1 MNYKNKKYLSEDI
14 WLIKK
19 LNKLDFFLLAQLKS
33 CNSKEWID
41 IQKKLQKIDLKI
53 KFVSFKN
60 FKSTQFFS
68 AFKNKTLLKG
78 KLILIYSKTEVKQ
91 FVPLMDFIRI
101 TKVLRPSITYSNGR
115 FININSDIFIKEIES
130 FDLLEWNN
138 LLNQFNG
145 SNVLNIFDVFK
156 NSHFELLQFQHKVLL
171 DILIHKSQNENKV

>member
-14 WLIKK
+14 WLTQK

-33 CNSKEWID
+33 CDSKEWID

-68 AFKNKTLLKG
+68 AFKNKTLFKG

-91 FVPLMDFIRI
+91 LVSLMDFIRI
-101 TKVLRPSITYSNGR
+101 TKVLRPLITYSNGR
-115 FININSDIFIKEIES
+115 FININFDIFIKEIEI
-130 FDLLEWNN
+130 FDLLQWNS
-138 LLNQFNG
+138 LLNQFSG
-145 SNVLNIFDVFK
+145 SNILNIFDVFR
-156 NSHFELLQFQHKVLL
+156 NYHLELLQFQYKVLL
-171 DILIHKSQNENKV
+171 DILIHESQNENKV